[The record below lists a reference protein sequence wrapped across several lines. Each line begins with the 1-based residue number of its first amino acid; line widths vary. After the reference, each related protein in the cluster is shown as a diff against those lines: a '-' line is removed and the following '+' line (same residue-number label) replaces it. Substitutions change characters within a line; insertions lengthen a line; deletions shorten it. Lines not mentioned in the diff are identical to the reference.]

1 MPLYE
6 YRCTACD
13 TRFTRTESIAEHGT
27 GRSRPVCPVCK
38 SAAVEPVLSPFFAKT
53 VRKS

>member
-13 TRFTRTESIAEHGT
+13 ERFARTESITKHG
-27 GRSRPVCPVCK
+27 GRSRPDCPKCQ
-38 SAAVEPVLSPFFAKT
+38 SRSVEPVFSQFFAKT